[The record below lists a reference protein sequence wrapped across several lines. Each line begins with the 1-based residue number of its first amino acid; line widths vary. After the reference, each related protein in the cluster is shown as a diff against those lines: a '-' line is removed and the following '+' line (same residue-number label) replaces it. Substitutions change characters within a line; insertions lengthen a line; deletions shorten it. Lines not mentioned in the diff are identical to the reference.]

1 MLKRSAGWHCDASPG
16 FQRLQ
21 LRRGERHRVVVSRLS
36 LDAVGLVRFRVEI
49 GCGDRE
55 RMPVI
60 AGYRRAARCALIGAL
75 VRARAVGVVVI
86 GTTATRLQQE
96 HNGAS
101 NRRAQE
107 SFAGHLHQI
116 GLPNVRR

>member
-1 MLKRSAGWHCDASPG
+1 MLERSAGRHCDASPG

-21 LRRGERHRVVVSRLS
+21 LRRGERHRVVVSSLS
-36 LDAVGLVRFRVEI
+36 LDAVGLVGFGVEI

-55 RMPVI
+55 RMSVI
-60 AGYRRAARCALIGAL
+60 AGYRRTARCALISAFA
-75 VRARAVGVVVI
+75 RARALAVVVI
-86 GTTATRLQQE
+86 VTAATRLQQE
-96 HNGAS
+96 RNGAS
-101 NRRAQE
+101 SRRAEE